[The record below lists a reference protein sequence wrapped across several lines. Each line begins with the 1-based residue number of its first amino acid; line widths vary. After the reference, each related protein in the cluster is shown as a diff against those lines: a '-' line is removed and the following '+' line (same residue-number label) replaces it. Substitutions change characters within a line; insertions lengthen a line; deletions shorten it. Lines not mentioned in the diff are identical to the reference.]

1 MEMLI
6 GMAGIICFIILAVIA
21 CYFFLDQQ
29 NPVFGAITG
38 VLAVAVLLGGFYLAQ
53 QQFENDCETA
63 GGYML
68 GDSCYGF
75 SDPEFEIDDD

>member
-1 MEMLI
+1 MEVVFFLLGLILCGILAMAAMYYFGNDNPPIGFLCAVGAVVALI
-6 GMAGIICFIILAVIA
+6 GGILLAN
-21 CYFFLDQQ
+21 Q
-29 NPVFGAITG
+29 VFA
-38 VLAVAVLLGGFYLAQ
+38 
-53 QQFENDCETA
+53 NDCEAA